1 VYEKISK
8 KRYLQLRRSGRIGK
22 ALPSMCVLVIK
33 HDKDGNPI
41 RAKSRI
47 VVLGNFEDR
56 IYDKSQRYAPVL
68 KYSSLRLLLAKAVP
82 AKRVLQQGDCKNA
95 FCNAKL
101 PDDELTVVKP
111 PAGDPANLV
120 DEFWLLQK
128 TLYGLRRSPHHW
140 YNMITGILKNIG
152 LTPSPD
158 DPCLFLG
165 IVESPRLSNLPPKH
179 ERKPVHIGIYVD
191 DFVFFSEDPAE
202 EENFKLA
209 MQDCTVPIDWMGTVD
224 YFLGS
229 AFNWKCHSD
238 GNLSVLL
245 TQSAFVEYSAHRFA
259 INRLSPVP
267 NMTPYCSGI
276 PIDSIPPPDPK
287 DPDQKRRTKCYQAI
301 VGCINWLATCTRP
314 DVAPA
319 LTFLASYNTNL
330 SYQHYTLQICSPC
343 PQVLI
348 QHQ

>member
-1 VYEKISK
+1 
-8 KRYLQLRRSGRIGK
+8 
-22 ALPSMCVLVIK
+22 
-33 HDKDGNPI
+33 
-41 RAKSRI
+41 
-47 VVLGNFEDR
+47 
-56 IYDKSQRYAPVL
+56 
-68 KYSSLRLLLAKAVP
+68 
-82 AKRVLQQGDCKNA
+82 
-95 FCNAKL
+95 
-101 PDDELTVVKP
+101 
-111 PAGDPANLV
+111 
-120 DEFWLLQK
+120 
-128 TLYGLRRSPHHW
+128 
-140 YNMITGILKNIG
+140 
-152 LTPSPD
+152 
-158 DPCLFLG
+158 
-165 IVESPRLSNLPPKH
+165 
-179 ERKPVHIGIYVD
+179 
-191 DFVFFSEDPAE
+191 
-202 EENFKLA
+202 LA

>member
-1 VYEKISK
+1 
-8 KRYLQLRRSGRIGK
+8 
-22 ALPSMCVLVIK
+22 MCVLVVK

-68 KYSSLRLLLAKAVP
+68 KYSSLRLLLAKAVR

-111 PAGDPANLV
+111 PPGDPANAV

-128 TLYGLRRSPHHW
+128 TLNGLRRSPHHW
-140 YNMITGILKNIG
+140 YNMITSILKNIG
-152 LTPSPD
+152 LTPSPH
-158 DPCLFLG
+158 DPCLFSS
-165 IVESPRLSNLPPKH
+165 VVDSPRLWNLPPKCD
-179 ERKPVHIGIYVD
+179 RKPIHIGIYVD
-191 DFVFFSEDPAE
+191 DFVFFSKDPAE
-202 EENFKLA
+202 EDNFKLA
-209 MQDCTVPIDWMGTVD
+209 MQDCTVPINWMGTVD
-224 YFLGS
+224 YFLGT
-229 AFNWKCHSD
+229 AFNWKRHPD

-259 INRLSPVP
+259 IDKLNPVP
-267 NMTPYCSGI
+267 NMTPYRSGM

-301 VGCINWLATCTRP
+301 IGCINWLATCTRP

-319 LTFLASYNTNL
+319 LTF
-330 SYQHYTLQICSPC
+330 
-343 PQVLI
+343 
-348 QHQ
+348 